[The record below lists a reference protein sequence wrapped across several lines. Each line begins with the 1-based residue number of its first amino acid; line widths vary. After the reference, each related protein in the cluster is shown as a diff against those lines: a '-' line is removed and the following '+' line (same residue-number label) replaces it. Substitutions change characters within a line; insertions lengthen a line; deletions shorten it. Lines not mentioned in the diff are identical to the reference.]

1 MFPPVGLLAG
11 SPQSTGGACLEQ
23 QTEVPLLFLKQLHEA
38 PPVSV
43 CPGALSGLF
52 LVLVRPFSEAVGTTP
67 PAGWNGRLENAQSAS
82 NFSPGY
88 ALSSC

>member
-38 PPVSV
+38 SPVSV

-52 LVLVRPFSEAVGTTP
+52 LVLV
-67 PAGWNGRLENAQSAS
+67 
-82 NFSPGY
+82 
-88 ALSSC
+88 

>member
-1 MFPPVGLLAG
+1 MTNLKTFLAEVGPFVGLGYPPHNFSHEDVPLKMFPPVGLLAG

-38 PPVSV
+38 SPVSV

-52 LVLVRPFSEAVGTTP
+52 LVLV
-67 PAGWNGRLENAQSAS
+67 
-82 NFSPGY
+82 
-88 ALSSC
+88 